1 MEVVMGAKINPAK
14 ISNQDMMNAQAY
26 SGMVSKIEKLGK
38 SKRKNKIFFDK
49 VVKKYFKKIIEQF
62 IKQLNE
68 YPSNPQSQKV
78 IEFYTYLDSEL
89 SKAANHPVML
99 SFEELEFLKAT
110 LSETVKGMDKMEF
123 KWYSFLRK
131 IMNKSMAKQIKEILE
146 ILKK

>member
-1 MEVVMGAKINPAK
+1 MGAKINPAK

-89 SKAANHPVML
+89 S
-99 SFEELEFLKAT
+99 
-110 LSETVKGMDKMEF
+110 
-123 KWYSFLRK
+123 
-131 IMNKSMAKQIKEILE
+131 
-146 ILKK
+146 

>member
-1 MEVVMGAKINPAK
+1 MGAKINPAK
-14 ISNQDMMNAQAY
+14 ISKQDMMNAQAY

-131 IMNKSMAKQIKEILE
+131 IMNKSMAKEIKKILK

>member
-1 MEVVMGAKINPAK
+1 MGTKINPAK

>member
-1 MEVVMGAKINPAK
+1 MGAKINPAK

>member
-1 MEVVMGAKINPAK
+1 MGAKINPAK

-146 ILKK
+146 ILKKQ

>member
-1 MEVVMGAKINPAK
+1 MGTKINPAK

-131 IMNKSMAKQIKEILE
+131 
-146 ILKK
+146 

>member
-1 MEVVMGAKINPAK
+1 MGAKINPAK

-49 VVKKYFKKIIEQF
+49 VVKKYFKQIIEQF

>member
-1 MEVVMGAKINPAK
+1 MGAKINPAK
-14 ISNQDMMNAQAY
+14 ISKQDMMNAQAY